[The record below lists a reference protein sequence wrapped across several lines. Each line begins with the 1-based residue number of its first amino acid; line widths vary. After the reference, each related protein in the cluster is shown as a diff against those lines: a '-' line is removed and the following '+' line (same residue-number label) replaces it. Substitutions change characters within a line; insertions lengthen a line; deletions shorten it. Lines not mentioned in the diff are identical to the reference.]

1 MLTCTLLATDDGLA
15 LARAEIEAVAA
26 VRCLQVR
33 PLLGDLTHAKV
44 QEACGQPADVL
55 WYAGHMT
62 AEGLPLA
69 DGSHLPPAVIGA
81 YVAAFEFR
89 LAFLNSCTG
98 SEAAQA
104 IYMLAGRCSVIFHKS
119 EIEDA
124 SAYHLA
130 GLVAQQ
136 LCLGGIGAALRFA
149 RSVGYEVLQGA
160 MSYQFPQGQPEFMQ
174 VVYDVRERMV
184 RMEEKMVRMEEDV
197 RLLRCQQPQ
206 NLSGKQLVAMALGIF
221 MALLLLAAVVF
232 VLAGR
237 WP

>member
-1 MLTCTLLATDDGLA
+1 MLTCTMLATDDGLA
-15 LARAEIEAVAA
+15 LARAEIEAVCA

-33 PLLGDLTHAKV
+33 PLFGDLTHAKV
-44 QEACGQPADVL
+44 HEACGQTADVL

-62 AEGLPLA
+62 ADGLPLS
-69 DGSHLPPAVIGA
+69 DRSYLPPAIIGA
-81 YVAAFEFR
+81 YVAAFEFK
-89 LAFLNSCTG
+89 LAFLNSCSG
-98 SEAAQA
+98 SEVAQA
-104 IYMLAGRCSVIFHKS
+104 IYKQANRCTIIFQRS

-124 SAYHLA
+124 NAYHL
-130 GLVAQQ
+130 GSLVARQ
-136 LCLGGIGAALRFA
+136 LCAGGIGAAVHFA
-149 RSVGYEVLQGA
+149 RSVGYEVLQAA
-160 MSYQFPQGQPEFMQ
+160 MSYQFPQGPEFLQ

-206 NLSGKQLVAMALGIF
+206 NLSGRQLAAMALGIF
-221 MALLLLAAVVF
+221 MALLLLAGVVS